1 MPEESPDSNGEAI
14 DNPLE
19 HERPVKAL
27 LRLTETAA
35 FLRSTDGRFYARVQV
50 GGRPEIYALRSPAFR
65 AWLIDQLFP
74 KLCGEV
80 ASDWSIRRAL
90 AKLEATA
97 RFEGGTPSIFTRV
110 GHEGDEYGD
119 GSACYLDLADAA
131 GRAIRI
137 GSEGWS
143 VVDNPPVHFRRRHG
157 HLPLP
162 MPSRGGSIELLR
174 PYVNVSD
181 DDFRLLV
188 VWLAAALRPVGP
200 YPILVLYAEHGA
212 AKTTT
217 ANVLRL
223 LIDPRAGHLPGQPR
237 NTRALMVSAANRWVL
252 AYDNITAIP
261 DWLSDGLC
269 LLATGGTF
277 EGHASSASDEESVIH
292 AQRPLILTGIE
303 EFVARADLGDRCVFL
318 NLPPITTST
327 RRLESEFWA
336 SFQKDYPRI
345 LGALLD
351 AVAGGLRELPSVR
364 LTELPRM
371 ADFAVFAEAVGRAL
385 GWPADSVL
393 SDYNDNRRDAA
404 LTYLED
410 SPLTDILL
418 ELAPHKLDWVRT
430 ASDLLAELTAWAGK
444 RVTAS
449 PRWPKSPLALSRE
462 LRRIAPQM
470 RMHGVSITF
479 LRTPE
484 KRFIEIISTK
494 PPIPEESHVSVS
506 GIESCSDELIH
517 GDPDAAQIHATA

>member
-1 MPEESPDSNGEAI
+1 MANPRSNGEAI
-14 DNPLE
+14 DNALE
-19 HERPVKAL
+19 RERPVKAL
-27 LRLTETAA
+27 LRLTETAL
-35 FLRSTDGRFYARVQV
+35 FLRSTGGRFYARVQV
-50 GGRPEIYALRSPAFR
+50 RGRPEIYALGSPAFR
-65 AWLIDQLFP
+65 AWLIDQYFRT
-74 KLCGEV
+74 CNDV

-97 RFEGGTPSIFTRV
+97 RFEGGTLSIFNRV
-110 GHEGDEYGD
+110 GHEGDDYGV
-119 GSACYLDLADAA
+119 GSASYLDLADPI

-137 GSEGWS
+137 SSEGWS
-143 VVDNPPVHFRRRHG
+143 IVEDPPVHFRRRHG

-162 MPSRGGSIELLR
+162 MPIRGGSIELLR

-188 VWLAAALRPVGP
+188 AWLAAALRPVDG
-200 YPILVLYAEHGA
+200 YPILVLSAEHGA
-212 AKTTT
+212 AKTST
-217 ANVLRL
+217 ANVLRM
-223 LIDPRAGHLPGQPR
+223 LIDPRVGKLPGQPR
-237 NTRALMVSAANRWVL
+237 NTRALMNAAADRWLL

-269 LLATGGTF
+269 MLATGGTF
-277 EGHASSASDEESVIH
+277 EGHASAGSDEESMIH

-303 EFVARADLGDRCVFL
+303 EFVARPDLGDRCLFQ
-318 NLPPITTST
+318 NLPPITKST
-327 RRLESEFWA
+327 RRTNIEFWA

-371 ADFAVFAEAVGRAL
+371 ADFALFAEAVGRAL

-418 ELAPHKLDWVRT
+418 ELAPHKLDWIRT

-444 RVTAS
+444 RVTAL
-449 PRWPKSPLALSRE
+449 PGWPKTPRSLSVA

-470 RMHGVSITF
+470 RMLGVSIMF

-494 PPIPEESHVSVS
+494 PPRPEEPHVSVN
-506 GIESCSDELIH
+506 GVESYSDELIH
-517 GDPDAAQIHATA
+517 GDPHAAQIHAPA

>member
-1 MPEESPDSNGEAI
+1 MANPGSNDETPDKA
-14 DNPLE
+14 LE
-19 HERPVKAL
+19 CERPVKAL

-50 GGRPEIYALRSPAFR
+50 RGRPEIYALGCAPFRS
-65 AWLIDQLFP
+65 WLIDSYFQSF
-74 KLCGEV
+74 GQV
-80 ASDWSIRRAL
+80 VSDWSIRRAL

-97 RFEGGTPSIFTRV
+97 RFERGTPSIFTRV

-119 GSACYLDLADAA
+119 GSACYLDLADPI

-143 VVDNPPVHFRRRHG
+143 VIDNPPVHFRRRHG

-162 MPSRGGSIELLR
+162 LPIRGGSIELLR
-174 PYVNVSD
+174 PYVNVTD

-188 VWLAAALRPVGP
+188 VWMAAALRPVGP
-200 YPILVLYAEHGA
+200 YPILVLNAEHGA

-223 LIDPRAGHLPGQPR
+223 VIDPRAARMPGQPR
-237 NTRALMVSAANRWVL
+237 NTRALMVSAANRWLL

-269 LLATGGTF
+269 LLATGGSF

-292 AQRPLILTGIE
+292 AQRPLILSGIE
-303 EFVARADLGDRCVFL
+303 EFVARADLGDRCLFL
-318 NLPPITTST
+318 NLPPITTGT
-327 RRLESEFWA
+327 RRVESEFWA
-336 SFQKDYPRI
+336 SFKQDYPRI
-345 LGALLD
+345 LGGLLD
-351 AVAGGLRELPSVR
+351 VVAGGLRELPSVR
-364 LTELPRM
+364 LAELPRM
-371 ADFAVFAEAVGRAL
+371 ADFAAFAEAVGRAL
-385 GWPADSVL
+385 GWSADSVL
-393 SDYNDNRRDAA
+393 SAYNDNRLDAA
-404 LTYLED
+404 MTYLED

-418 ELAPHKLDWVRT
+418 ELAPHKLDWIST

-449 PRWPKSPLALSRE
+449 PRWPKSPNALSKE

-484 KRFIEIISTK
+484 KRFIQIISTK
-494 PPIPEESHVSVS
+494 PPIPEESHVGV
-506 GIESCSDELIH
+506 GAIEGCSDELIH
-517 GDPDAAQIHATA
+517 GDPDAPEVHATA